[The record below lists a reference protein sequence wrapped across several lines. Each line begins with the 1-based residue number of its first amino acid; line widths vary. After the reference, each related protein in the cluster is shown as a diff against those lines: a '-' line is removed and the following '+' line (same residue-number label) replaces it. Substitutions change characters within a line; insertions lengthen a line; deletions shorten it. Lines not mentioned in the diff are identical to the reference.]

1 MVVDA
6 RSGGVVARHHVV
18 WTLILLVPLCG
29 LVGLACLATRGAW
42 APSAAD
48 PMLGCAL
55 LQGQPAVDACDEA
68 MRSRLPVEIRAEAAY
83 KKGLELGELT
93 RYGDA
98 VKAYRAAIRL
108 KPDYAAA
115 YTNLGFSLSRLERWQ
130 EACVAYENAIRLT
143 PDDVDAHYNLGVA
156 LVTLGR
162 PGAALSEFRETVEL
176 TPMDADAHYNMGLA
190 LNSLGRHAE
199 AVQAYREAVRVR
211 PDYADAW
218 GNLGLTANLIGQY
231 RESADAFERAKTLLP
246 GYFDSRPRQR
256 EAFEASTSLLPPWPR
271 AAVSVDP
278 AERSL
283 AERHRLAEPLPTE
296 SARPRLHELRPRL

>member
-1 MVVDA
+1 MAVGCPLSRGA
-6 RSGGVVARHHVV
+6 MAKHHRRVL
-18 WTLILLVPLCG
+18 WILILLV
-29 LVGLACLATRGAW
+29 VGIACLTTRGAW
-42 APSAAD
+42 AQSPE
-48 PMLGCAL
+48 PILGCAL
-55 LQGQPAVDACDEA
+55 LRGQPAVDACDEA

-83 KKGLELGELT
+83 KKGIELAELT

-98 VKAYRAAIRL
+98 VNAYRAAIRL

-130 EACVAYENAIRLT
+130 EACSAYENAIRLT

-156 LVTLGR
+156 LLVLGR
-162 PGAALSEFRETVEL
+162 PAAALREFRATVEL
-176 TPMDADAHYNMGLA
+176 TPRDADAHYNMGLA

-231 RESADAFERAKTLLP
+231 RESAHAFERAKALLP
-246 GYFDSRPRQR
+246 AYFDTRPLQR
-256 EAFEASTSLLPPWPR
+256 EAFEASRGHGALRSVVSPR
-271 AAVSVDP
+271 
-278 AERSL
+278 
-283 AERHRLAEPLPTE
+283 
-296 SARPRLHELRPRL
+296 